1 MEKIN
6 ELDRKIMGFFKNK
19 SLKTFLK
26 YSLKYK
32 TAMLGVIL
40 LSTVTSLMSAVPAW
54 LSKYLIDDVLVKKNA
69 KMMMIVIGAIFAST
83 ILKVITNYFADISS
97 GSITEKIRR
106 DIKIDVFSHLQRL
119 PIAYFKQNKL
129 GDLMAR
135 LSGDSTTLGRI
146 GFMLFDMLKE
156 FVTVVALL
164 FRMFQ
169 VDFILALISLT
180 VLPAILSMVKKYT
193 KKIRK
198 SGRVRQDTV
207 GDVTAFVQ
215 EALSGISV
223 IKGFNRS
230 DKIIDKYM
238 DVTQEEFDKIYK
250 TTKIKAKISPINEVL
265 ATIMILLVAGY
276 GGYQIIV
283 IQSMTPGDLI
293 SFITAIGLM
302 QQPLKTL
309 IKRNSELQEAL
320 PSADRVI
327 EILDV
332 ELEPDHIG
340 EDVKE
345 VPDTIET
352 IDFNNVDFR
361 YDDGDEKV
369 LKNFNLNV
377 KAGEVV
383 ALVGKSG
390 SGKTTLVNLLPRY
403 YDITSG
409 SIKINDI
416 DIREMSLQKYRN
428 HIGIVPQ
435 ETFLFSGTIGENI
448 GFGKDNVSKDEI
460 INAAKMANAYNFIM
474 ELPNQFETEVG
485 ERGVLLSG
493 GQKQRLAIARALIQ
507 NPSIMILDEATS
519 ALDTESERLVQE
531 ALDTL
536 MKGRTTFVIAH
547 RLSTIINADKIV
559 VMENGEIKEVGTHKK
574 LLENNGIYRKL
585 YEIQFG
591 KIEPIE
597 TVDLI
602 ENQKLEEL
610 EQYI

>member
-6 ELDRKIMGFFKNK
+6 EIDKKIMRFFKNK

-32 TAMLGVIL
+32 MAMLGVVL
-40 LSTVTSLMSAVPAW
+40 LSTITSLMSAVPAW
-54 LSKYLIDDVLVKKNA
+54 LSKYLIDDVLVKKSA
-69 KMMMIVIGAIFAST
+69 KMMMVVIGGIFLST

-97 GSITEKIRR
+97 GFMTEKIRR
-106 DIKIDVFSHLQRL
+106 DIKVDIFSHLQRL

-156 FVTVVALL
+156 FITVIALL
-164 FRMFQ
+164 VRMFQ
-169 VDFILALISLT
+169 VDFVLALISLT
-180 VLPAILSMVKKYT
+180 VLPWMMSLVKKYT

-198 SGRVRQDTV
+198 SGRIRQDTV

-215 EALSGISV
+215 ESLSGISV

-230 DKIIDKYM
+230 DKIISKYR

-250 TTKIKAKISPINEVL
+250 TTKIKAKISPINEML
-265 ATIMILLVAGY
+265 ATVMILLVAAY

-283 IQSMTPGDLI
+283 TESMTPGDLI

-340 EDVKE
+340 NDLKE
-345 VPDTIET
+345 VPDTIQN
-352 IDFNNVDFR
+352 IDFENVNFK
-361 YDDGDEKV
+361 YDDGEEYV

-403 YDITSG
+403 YDVNSG
-409 SIKINDI
+409 SIKINGI
-416 DIREMSLQKYRN
+416 DIREMSLEKYRD

-435 ETFLFSGTIGENI
+435 ETFLFSGTIAENI
-448 GFGKDNVSKDEI
+448 GFGKDNVTEDEVI
-460 INAAKMANAYNFIM
+460 KAAKMANAYNFIM
-474 ELPNQFETEVG
+474 ELPNKFETEVG

-493 GQKQRLAIARALIQ
+493 GQKQRIAIARALIQ

-519 ALDTESERLVQE
+519 ALDTESERLVQD
-531 ALDTL
+531 ALDKL

-559 VMENGEIKEVGTHKK
+559 VMENGVIKEVGQHFD
-574 LLENNGIYRKL
+574 LLKNDGIYKKL

-591 KIEPIE
+591 KIE
-597 TVDLI
+597 T
-602 ENQKLEEL
+602 LE
-610 EQYI
+610 YV